1 MEVRFAQ
8 SAFDDLQ
15 TMMAWYAD
23 EGVPEIGVKFAREI
37 MTRVQGLSG
46 HPDLGRMV
54 PEFRQP
60 HIREVI
66 HPPFRVVYWREADV
80 LTVVRVW
87 RSERLLVLPVE
98 Y

>member
-8 SAFDDLQ
+8 SAFDDLEA
-15 TMMAWYAD
+15 MMAWYAG
-23 EGVPEIGVKFAREI
+23 EGAPEIGVKFPQEI
-37 MTRVQGLSG
+37 MAHVQVLSG

-54 PEFRQP
+54 PEFQQP

-66 HPPFRVVYWREADV
+66 HPPFRVVYWRETDV

-87 RSERLLVLPVE
+87 RRERLLLLPVE
-98 Y
+98 G